1 MNSILETV
9 AMTGPSELSAGIDHA
24 ARSPLNNGALSG
36 THIEGLLAAAMVLIF
51 MTVALL
57 KPEWMG

>member
-1 MNSILETV
+1 MTAFLETGV
-9 AMTGPSELSAGIDHA
+9 LASGIDYA
-24 ARSPLNNGALSG
+24 ARSPLRSGSLSG
-36 THIEGLLAAAMVLIF
+36 THIEGLMAAGVVLIF

>member
-1 MNSILETV
+1 MNAFVEFVSS
-9 AMTGPSELSAGIDHA
+9 TGSSALSSSIDHFS
-24 ARSPLNNGALSG
+24 RSPFRDGLLSG
-36 THIEGLLAAAMVLIF
+36 THIEGLFAATLVLVF